1 MGDKI
6 ESKKIANTA
15 KVNTIPG
22 FDGVVQDAEEALRLA
37 EDIGM
42 WMIIFYVAINF
53 LSYPISCKPVFP
65 GSSQIYKLLPQCVIG
80 N

>member
-22 FDGVVQDAEEALRLA
+22 FDGVVQDAEEAVRLA

-53 LSYPISCKPVFP
+53 VSFFCLSRTV
-65 GSSQIYKLLPQCVIG
+65 
-80 N
+80 